1 MKGRRFI
8 NDTSEYEEC
17 DIPDYMD
24 KHLNISRDALV
35 EAVADTSEELM
46 ERYFAGEEFTY
57 EEFLLHLELTLWTVR
72 SFLY

>member
-46 ERYFAGEEFTY
+46 ERYLQVKNLLMRK
-57 EEFLLHLELTLWTVR
+57 FLLHLELTLWTAR

>member
-1 MKGRRFI
+1 MI
-8 NDTSEYEEC
+8 QAEYEEC

-57 EEFLLHLELTLWTVR
+57 EEVSTALRTHVRTVR